1 MSQYG
6 GFWAR
11 VLAYIIDSIIVN
23 VAVSLVGFVVG
34 LGMGIPL
41 MAAGSDSAIIAAI
54 SGATGGVLGLAGSW
68 LYYALM
74 ESSPRQAT
82 VGKLALGL
90 VVTDESGRRIG
101 FGRATGRYFAKIL
114 SAMILLVGFMM
125 VGWTARKQGLHDLI
139 AGTLVY
145 KSRDPQAIGVDLEA
159 FR

>member
-11 VLAYIIDSIIVN
+11 VLADSIILN
-23 VAVSLVGFVVG
+23 VAVSMISFVLG
-34 LGMGIPL
+34 LGMGLPL
-41 MAAGSDSAIIAAI
+41 MAAGSDAEMIGLI
-54 SGATGGVLGLAGSW
+54 SGATGGVLGLVASW
-68 LYYALM
+68 LYFALM

-90 VVTDESGRRIG
+90 AVTDENGRRIG
-101 FGRATGRYFAKIL
+101 FGRATGRYFAKII
-114 SAMILLVGFMM
+114 SSIILLIGFMM

-145 KSRDPQAIGVDLEA
+145 KTRNPEQIGVDVEA